1 MSKRF
6 KILVVDDDP
15 ANVQVMKSVLTY
27 EYDILTALNGYDAFR
42 LIKEHIPD
50 LILLD
55 VMMPDISGFEVC
67 SIIKSF
73 EAYADIPVIFMT
85 ALDTIDGE
93 LRGLELGAIDYLT
106 KPVNSNLLKLRIKN
120 HLELK
125 WQRDLLSQQKEE
137 LESINEKMR
146 VTKALLR
153 ESRKQLAD
161 IIDFLPD
168 ATLAI
173 DREKRVIIWNR
184 AIEEMTGIPA
194 ADMLGKGDNAYTI
207 PFYGEARPNLMNLFF
222 EEFDEIAARYPKVT
236 RAGDTLMGEVFCQSL
251 HNNEGAWVFA
261 KAAPLLDE
269 SGKIAGVIESIRDI
283 SVLKQA
289 ELNLREA
296 NEFSEQII
304 KSAHEGI
311 IVYDL
316 DLRYRVW
323 NPFMEKISGM
333 TEREVLGRHPSEL
346 FPFVESSGLA
356 ERLEKVLAGDVPV
369 TIDFPY
375 SVAETGKTGWCSDL
389 SVPLRNSDGEIIGV
403 IATIRDT
410 TWRKQI
416 LEELQQALEDTKSVN
431 NAMSRLLN
439 TVAHEF
445 RTPLGLLTASTDI
458 LDRYWDRLTTEQ
470 RSEQNEHIRSAARQ
484 LSNLLNSVMLFSQ
497 MGTNIPMKPQMLDIG
512 KFCRTAAAEVETVWG
527 TGHKFNITIE
537 DCGTSLLDE
546 ILFRRVLENLLTN
559 AFRFTPSDGS
569 LSLHVRSEK
578 NRLCLEIIDTGIGIP
593 EEEQPLIF
601 DAFYRTRN
609 VGDRRGMGLGL
620 SIVHEAL
627 TQMRGTISV
636 SSKTGAGTTMKVEI
650 PICTQS

>member
-1 MSKRF
+1 MNKRF

-15 ANVQVMKSVLTY
+15 ANIQIMTSALMD
-27 EYDILTALNGYDAFR
+27 EYDILTALGGHDAIR
-42 LIKEHIPD
+42 LLKEHIPD

-55 VMMPDISGFEVC
+55 VMMPDLSGFEVC
-67 SIIKSF
+67 SIIKSL
-73 EAYADIPVIFMT
+73 EAYADIPVIFLT
-85 ALDTIDGE
+85 ALDTLDGE
-93 LRGLELGAIDYLT
+93 LQGLELGAIDYLT
-106 KPVNSNLLKLRIKN
+106 KPINFNLLKLRVRN

-125 WQRDLLSQQKEE
+125 ERNALLKEQRDLLAQQKEE
-137 LESINEKMR
+137 LELINEQMR
-146 VTKALLR
+146 VTKA
-153 ESRKQLAD
+153 S
-161 IIDFLPD
+161 
-168 ATLAI
+168 
-173 DREKRVIIWNR
+173 
-184 AIEEMTGIPA
+184 
-194 ADMLGKGDNAYTI
+194 
-207 PFYGEARPNLMNLFF
+207 
-222 EEFDEIAARYPKVT
+222 
-236 RAGDTLMGEVFCQSL
+236 
-251 HNNEGAWVFA
+251 
-261 KAAPLLDE
+261 
-269 SGKIAGVIESIRDI
+269 
-283 SVLKQA
+283 
-289 ELNLREA
+289 LREA

-311 IVYDL
+311 VVYDL
-316 DLRYRVW
+316 NLHYRVW
-323 NPFMEKISGM
+323 NPFMEKITGK
-333 TEREVLGRHPSEL
+333 TEPEVLGRHPSEL
-346 FPFVESSGLA
+346 FSFVESSGLT
-356 ERLEKVLAGDVPV
+356 EHLEKVLAGDIPI

-375 SVAETGKTGWCSDL
+375 SIPETDKSGWASDL
-389 SVPLRNSDGEIIGV
+389 SVPLRNTDGEIIGV

-416 LEELQQALEDTKSVN
+416 LEELQQALEETKSAN
-431 NAMSRLLN
+431 DTMTRLLR

-445 RTPLGLLTASTDI
+445 RTPLGLLTGSTDI
-458 LDRYWDRLTTEQ
+458 MDRYWDQLTTEK
-470 RSEQNEHIRSAARQ
+470 RSEQNEHIRNAARQ
-484 LSNLLNSVMLFSQ
+484 LSNLLNSVMLFTQ

-527 TGHKFNITIE
+527 AGHKFNITIE

-569 LSLHVRSEK
+569 LSLHVRSEE

-636 SSKTGAGTTMKVEI
+636 SSRTGAGTTMKVEI
-650 PICTQS
+650 PLCTQS